1 MYLMIRLLY
10 MDELVSNKIMY
21 ILSYLNILL
30 IYLKLI
36 VLLKVF

>member
-1 MYLMIRLLY
+1 

-36 VLLKVF
+36 VLLKVFWMFDI

>member
-1 MYLMIRLLY
+1 

-36 VLLKVF
+36 VLLKVFWMLDI